1 MKVILSDSTKFK
13 HLGGADK
20 FDSTDK
26 VESKIQRDLL
36 KLVKRKELSRQV
48 YESIRPSGS
57 QRPRLYGL
65 PKTHKENQ
73 PLRPILSMVNS
84 ATHKLSQWLCQVL
97 QPVLADFS
105 TYCVK
110 DSFTFAKAMQE
121 TYLSS
126 SQSVLCSFDIK
137 SLFTNVPLD
146 ETISIC
152 ADHLYHHHPNN
163 TQLKKNNFVE
173 LLRVATTSVEF
184 SFNDEMYKQTDGVA
198 MGSPL
203 GPILANIFVG
213 FQESK
218 LFSKVKPPTM
228 YCRYVDDCFAIFD
241 NQTDCDSFYK
251 SLNNSHPS
259 LQYTCEKEQDGE
271 LPFLDVKVIRNN
283 LTLETMVYRKPTFS
297 GDYVKWDSFCGKKRK
312 INLIKTL
319 VHRGKMICSPKH
331 LPQELKNIR
340 SIFIENG
347 YPVSVVDGTIN
358 RKIQNYARDALFGP
372 SKYPVY
378 MKLPYIGPISANFE
392 KRIRSAVEG
401 CLPAIQTRTVFTSQ
415 PMLKSMRKDVLPTTS
430 KSMVNYKFT
439 CVCGVHIIRNRFF
452 SKPSRYW
459 RFWCEIYR

>member
-1 MKVILSDSTKFK
+1 MRKPDKGTGVVIMHKTDYVQKMKVILSDSTKFK

-312 INLIKTL
+312 INLIKTV
-319 VHRGKMICSPKH
+319 VHRGKMIFSPKH
-331 LPQELKNIR
+331 LP
-340 SIFIENG
+340 
-347 YPVSVVDGTIN
+347 
-358 RKIQNYARDALFGP
+358 
-372 SKYPVY
+372 
-378 MKLPYIGPISANFE
+378 
-392 KRIRSAVEG
+392 
-401 CLPAIQTRTVFTSQ
+401 
-415 PMLKSMRKDVLPTTS
+415 
-430 KSMVNYKFT
+430 
-439 CVCGVHIIRNRFF
+439 
-452 SKPSRYW
+452 
-459 RFWCEIYR
+459 